1 MRLGRSLIDNP
12 VYNNQDGR
20 TLGKVAD
27 LYLDKDLET
36 VAAIYLGSEGL
47 VKRTPVFIRS
57 RDVRLFGVDAVL
69 ARSSAIVYRGEEI
82 PTAGRWVRLRDLQGR
97 DVDTPGGTKIGRIR
111 DVVLD
116 AEARV
121 TGFSLSQI
129 AVEGP
134 IADSKVIAGA
144 AVVDTGQADGAMT
157 VDLATAERELLKVD
171 PGSLSFRLP
180 VDEAPPMGGGA

>member
-27 LYLDKDLET
+27 LCLDKDLEY

-69 ARSSAIVYRGEEI
+69 AKSSAIVYRGDEI

-121 TGFSLSQI
+121 TGKDLQSLPFQFCRGHITAVGVPRILVANSDSSRCEMNNI
-129 AVEGP
+129 AEN
-134 IADSKVIAGA
+134 
-144 AVVDTGQADGAMT
+144 
-157 VDLATAERELLKVD
+157 
-171 PGSLSFRLP
+171 
-180 VDEAPPMGGGA
+180 